1 MKRNGIVSAL
11 CFIGFLAAEAPD
23 ISVAEALVLLS
34 ILFFVPGIFPFV
46 FRQSPVRTAQFME
59 YGLIQWYPAAA
70 FFAVLALVTEVGGFA
85 LIWWMYTVFIALY
98 AILRLWETKIHRIEE
113 TSVLFGLIYLA
124 GGGFWFFAYAAHL
137 QIMQFGLSS
146 FCLLLSTF
154 TILLF

>member
-46 FRQSPVRTAQFME
+46 FRQSPVRAAQFME
-59 YGLIQWYPAAA
+59 NGLIQCYPVAA

-98 AILRLWETKIHRIEE
+98 AIFRLWETKIHRIEE

-124 GGGFWFFAYAAHL
+124 GGGFWFLLMLPICRSCNLA
-137 QIMQFGLSS
+137 LSS
-146 FCLLLSTF
+146 FC
-154 TILLF
+154 